1 VRALVLSLALGVACF
16 AQEPTVHAPV
26 RISSGVMA
34 GNLLTKVVPVFPEEA
49 KRQRV
54 NGMVVLHAI
63 IGTDG
68 LVKDLRVVSG
78 PKLLQASYLDAVK
91 QWTYKP
97 YLLNGVPVEVETTI
111 ALHINMG
118 GTAPPPD

>member
-1 VRALVLSLALGVACF
+1 MLGLEFSDGIACF

-54 NGMVVLHAI
+54 SGMVVLTAI

-68 LVKDLRVVSG
+68 LVKHLRVVSG
-78 PKLLQASYLDAVK
+78 PKLLQGSYLDAVR

-118 GTAPPPD
+118 GAAPPPD